1 MERVNLNL
9 AQSDRE
15 RLRRLAR
22 SVGLRE
28 AEYTRTLILSALDR
42 AEREQIFRKSL
53 EVRTS
58 KRVARDRLIDKALER
73 LRG

>member
-15 RLRRLAR
+15 RLRCLAR
-22 SVGLRE
+22 SAGLRE
-28 AEYTRTLILSALDR
+28 AEYTRDLILSALDR
-42 AEREQIFRKSL
+42 AEREEIFQKSL

-58 KRVARDRLIDKALER
+58 KRVARDRLIEKAMDR

>member
-22 SVGLRE
+22 SAGLRE
-28 AEYTRTLILSALDR
+28 AEYTRDLILSALDR
-42 AEREQIFRKSL
+42 AEREQIFQKSL

-58 KRVARDRLIDKALER
+58 KRVVRERLIEKAMER